1 MNPTKKTKLEA
12 AGWKVGDA
20 ADFLGLS
27 ADEAAYI
34 ELKIALSE
42 QLKKR
47 RLKQKLTQI
56 EMANLVESS
65 QSRVAKMEAA
75 DTSVSIDLLIKSLLA
90 LGASR
95 KELATAIAAS

>member
-1 MNPTKKTKLEA
+1 MNPTKKAKLEA

-95 KELATAIAAS
+95 KELAIAIAAS